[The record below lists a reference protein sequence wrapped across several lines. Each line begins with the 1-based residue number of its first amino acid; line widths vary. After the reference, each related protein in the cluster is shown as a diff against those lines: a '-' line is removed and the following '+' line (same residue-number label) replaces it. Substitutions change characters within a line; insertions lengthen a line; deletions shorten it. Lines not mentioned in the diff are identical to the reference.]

1 MVKIDEQ
8 VARCFNRLK
17 AEEFKPLVSFLEN
30 KYQEDLKSLV
40 YARDIETMHILQG
53 QLRAY
58 AELLDYVKVAE
69 DLVAKF
75 VKHNR

>member
-8 VARCFNRLK
+8 VARCFSRLK
-17 AEEFKPLVSFLEN
+17 SDEFRPLVSFLES
-30 KYQEDLKSLV
+30 KYQEDLKNLV
-40 YARDIETMHILQG
+40 YARDVETMHILQG

-75 VKHNR
+75 MKHNH